1 MGDSA
6 TIGQEVVVGQEHGE
20 KWLESGDLLKA
31 DLPGGPEGLEVGY
44 ERKNGVQ
51 DDPDVSGLGSGR
63 MGLPSAETVKTRKER
78 SGACL
83 WTHHW

>member
-6 TIGQEVVVGQEHGE
+6 TIGREVVVGQEHGE

-63 MGLPSAETVKTRKER
+63 MGLPSAETVKTQEER
-78 SGACL
+78 SGASL